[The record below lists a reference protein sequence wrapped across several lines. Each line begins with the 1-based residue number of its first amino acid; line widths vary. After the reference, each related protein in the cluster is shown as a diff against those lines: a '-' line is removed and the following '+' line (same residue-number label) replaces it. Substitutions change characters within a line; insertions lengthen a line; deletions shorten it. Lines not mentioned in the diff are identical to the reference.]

1 MAAVSPN
8 TIRILIGPL
17 IILAS
22 CVALVAPYIQSL
34 SSNTLTIMKLMLLG
48 TTITVMEIVSIVS
61 KQVQRIREKVIRYGN
76 ELVLDDLLQD
86 IFAFEGYISCFWS
99 TYVGTFLLYMLPI
112 DKSLRLRI
120 ITKSLQWCNG
130 DELLTNGNETIV
142 LDKTFVDKV
151 MFQKGGIWKL
161 IKNQKQESIVE
172 KEVETLLAKSVV
184 AEDVN
189 IENDLDLNWDDEET
203 DNTTKTDA
211 DTNNGNQ
218 VRATESDDSVIDK
231 TISTPSQSLDLES
244 TDHVEKI
251 VLDMVWH
258 CINTLRGSDMET
270 KSNTRNVSN
279 EKVLEGIGIISAI
292 ALCAQ
297 LKYSPTARR
306 TLSKFSQGTAAIGL
320 LSVAAGS
327 LGSAYAKKNITKW
340 LQKQFGHQFPIIRP
354 INKAVNTKSI
364 LRSNPLTKCLSFL
377 QNNPKYKKKLQGL
390 IALTV
395 LYYFRQRRGVKSS
408 FKKLFRVNGTN

>member
-8 TIRILIGPL
+8 TIRVLIGPL
-17 IILAS
+17 IILGS

-34 SSNTLTIMKLMLLG
+34 SSTTLTIMKLMLLG
-48 TTITVMEIVSIVS
+48 STITVIEIVSIVS
-61 KQVQRIREKVIRYGN
+61 KQVQRIREKVIQYGN

-86 IFAFEGYISCFWS
+86 VFGFEGYISCFWS

-130 DELLTNGNETIV
+130 DELLTNRNETVV
-142 LDKTFVDKV
+142 LDKAYVDKV

-161 IKNQKQESIVE
+161 MNQKQESIVE
-172 KEVETLLAKSVV
+172 KEMETLLAKSVV
-184 AEDVN
+184 PEDVN
-189 IENDLDLNWDDEET
+189 LENDLDLNWDDEET
-203 DNTTKTDA
+203 DNTTKTDG
-211 DTNNGNQ
+211 DPNNENE
-218 VRATESDDSVIDK
+218 VRATDSDDSVIDK

-244 TDHVEKI
+244 TDNVEKI

-258 CINTLRGSDMET
+258 CINTLKGSDMET
-270 KSNTRNVSN
+270 NSNTSYVSN

-306 TLSKFSQGTAAIGL
+306 TLYKFSQGTAAIGL

-340 LQKQFGHQFPIIRP
+340 LQKQFGDHIPIIRP
-354 INKAVNTKSI
+354 INDAVNTRSI
-364 LRSNPLTKCLSFL
+364 LRSNPLTKCFSFF

-395 LYYFRQRRGVKSS
+395 LYHFRQRRGVKST
-408 FKKLFRVNGTN
+408 RRA